1 MSNED
6 FYEWDESKR
15 QRNLKDHGV
24 DFMETYSFDWDTAMV
39 WADNRYRYDEERFIA
54 LGIINWR
61 VYRLSFTHRGD
72 KIRIINIRT
81 AEKPEVK
88 SYVRYI
94 KNYHAD

>member
-1 MSNED
+1 MNNENL
-6 FYEWDESKR
+6 YEWDETKR
-15 QRNLKDHGV
+15 QRNFRDHSV
-24 DFMETYSFDWDTAMV
+24 DFEEAYDFDWDTADV
-39 WADNRYRYDEERFIA
+39 RPDHRYQYDEERFIA
-54 LGIINWR
+54 LGLIDYR
-61 VYRLSFTHRGD
+61 VYRMSFTHRGD